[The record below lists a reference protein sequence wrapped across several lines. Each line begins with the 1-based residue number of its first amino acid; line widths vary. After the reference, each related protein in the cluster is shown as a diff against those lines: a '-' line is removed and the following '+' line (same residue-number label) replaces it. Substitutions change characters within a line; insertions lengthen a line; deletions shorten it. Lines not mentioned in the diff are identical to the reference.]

1 MHNNVWSTNT
11 SGTKT
16 LARPIPLSLSIPGSY
31 TATASGGPILI
42 DRFTVQF
49 PITPPLIIPTNCGI
63 HLTSASF
70 AYSQP
75 NVVDAGFLQSVP
87 NGNNRLSV
95 KFGADPYVDIILE
108 PGLYDFQDVQTA
120 LNIYARTVG
129 SASGVWVTGTTDLFI
144 LSGISATQK
153 IIFSINPAAIDPTN
167 FPPGGQTPAGGI
179 IISFVNPSP
188 TDGVSN
194 DSIGPIL
201 GYPTT
206 GAGSSFTVP
215 AASTAIYSSYA
226 PNVAGFSNTSAYT
239 LYMSIIDQSYQ
250 NGVSGQL
257 LFSFPLGDAE
267 PNSVVSFQP
276 TQRYVVPIMSGT
288 FSAVSVWT
296 ADQDGNKLPLQF
308 YQAPFQF
315 SCLITKN
322 RDDGSI

>member
-1 MHNNVWSTNT
+1 MHSNTWSTNT

-16 LARPIPLSLSIPGSY
+16 LARPIPLSFSIPGGY
-31 TATASGGPILI
+31 TATIENGPILV

-49 PITPPLIIPTNCGI
+49 PIKPPLIIPSNCCC

-75 NVVDAGFLQSVP
+75 NIVDAGLLQSIP
-87 NGNNRLSV
+87 NGNNRISV

-153 IIFSINPAAIDPTN
+153 IIFSLNPAAIDATN
-167 FPPGGQTPAGGI
+167 FPPGAQIPAGDVTV
-179 IISFVNPSP
+179 SFVNPSP
-188 TDGVSN
+188 SDGVSN

-206 GAGSSFTVP
+206 GVGSSFTAP
-215 AASTAIYSSYA
+215 AGQTTIYSDYA
-226 PNVAGFSNTSAYT
+226 PLVAGFSDTSAYT
-239 LYMSIIDQSYQ
+239 LYMSIVDQSYQ
-250 NGVSGQL
+250 NGITGQL
-257 LFSFPLGDAE
+257 LFSFPLGDSE

-276 TQRYVVPIMSGT
+276 TQRFIVPIMSGT
-288 FSAVSVWT
+288 FSSVNIWT
-296 ADQDGNKLPLQF
+296 ADQDGNKLPFQF

-315 SCLITKN
+315 QALISKN
-322 RDDGSI
+322 REDGSI